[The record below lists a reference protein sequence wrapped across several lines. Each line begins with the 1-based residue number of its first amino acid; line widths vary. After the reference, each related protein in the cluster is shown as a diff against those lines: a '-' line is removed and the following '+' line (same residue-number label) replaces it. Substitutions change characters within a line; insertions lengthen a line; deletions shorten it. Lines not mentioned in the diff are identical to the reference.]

1 MFKIK
6 LEAKDILYE
15 DNHVI
20 VVLKPAG
27 IPSQADKSGDI
38 DILSMVKEYI
48 KEKYN
53 KPGNV
58 YLGLV
63 HRLDRMTAG
72 IMVFAKTSKGASR
85 LSENIRNGDFK
96 KEYLACVEGKLELN
110 LTATLKDYIVK
121 DEKNNLSKIVKSSHK
136 GAKEALLE
144 YAVIGH
150 TVYKDKTYSYVKI
163 KLYTGRHHQIRV
175 QFSNI
180 GHPLY
185 GDVKYGGKPG
195 DLALFAYKLST
206 YHPTKD
212 EMLEFVH
219 YPEKLGIWKELEI

>member
-20 VVLKPAG
+20 VILKKAG

-38 DILSMVKEYI
+38 DVLSMVKEYI

-58 YLGLV
+58 YVGLV
-63 HRLDRMTAG
+63 HRLDRMTSG

-96 KEYLACVEGKLELN
+96 KEYLACVEGKLELS
-110 LTATLKDYIVK
+110 LTTTLKDYIVK
-121 DEKNNLSKIVKSSHK
+121 DERNNLSKIVKSTHK

-144 YAVIGH
+144 YTVIGH

-175 QFSNI
+175 QFSNM

-185 GDVKYGGKPG
+185 GDIKYGGKSG
-195 DLALFAYKLST
+195 NLALFAYKLST

-212 EMLEFVH
+212 ELLEFVH

>member
-20 VVLKPAG
+20 VILKKAG

-38 DILSMVKEYI
+38 DVLSMVKEYI

-58 YLGLV
+58 YVGLV
-63 HRLDRMTAG
+63 HRLDRMTSG

-96 KEYLACVEGKLELN
+96 KEYLACVEGKLELS
-110 LTATLKDYIVK
+110 LTTTLKDYIVK
-121 DEKNNLSKIVKSSHK
+121 DERNNLS
-136 GAKEALLE
+136 
-144 YAVIGH
+144 
-150 TVYKDKTYSYVKI
+150 
-163 KLYTGRHHQIRV
+163 
-175 QFSNI
+175 
-180 GHPLY
+180 
-185 GDVKYGGKPG
+185 
-195 DLALFAYKLST
+195 
-206 YHPTKD
+206 
-212 EMLEFVH
+212 
-219 YPEKLGIWKELEI
+219 

>member
-1 MFKIK
+1 VFKIK

-20 VVLKPAG
+20 VILKKAG

-38 DILSMVKEYI
+38 DALSMVKEYI

-53 KPGNV
+53 KAGNV
-58 YLGLV
+58 YVGLV
-63 HRLDRMTAG
+63 HRLDRMTSG

-96 KEYLACVEGKLELN
+96 KEYLACVEGKLELS
-110 LTATLKDYIVK
+110 LTTTLKDYIVK
-121 DEKNNLSKIVKSSHK
+121 DERNNLSKIVKSTHK

-144 YAVIGH
+144 YTVIGH
-150 TVYKDKTYSYVKI
+150 IVYKDKTYSYVKI

-175 QFSNI
+175 QFSNM

-185 GDVKYGGKPG
+185 GDIKYGGKSG
-195 DLALFAYKLST
+195 NLALFAYKLST

-212 EMLEFVH
+212 ELLEFVH

>member
-20 VVLKPAG
+20 VILKKAG

-38 DILSMVKEYI
+38 DALSMVKEYI

-53 KPGNV
+53 KAGNV
-58 YLGLV
+58 YVGLV
-63 HRLDRMTAG
+63 HRLDRMTSG

-96 KEYLACVEGKLELN
+96 KEYLACVEGKLELS
-110 LTATLKDYIVK
+110 LTTTLKDYIVK
-121 DEKNNLSKIVKSSHK
+121 DERNNLSKIVKSTYK

-144 YAVIGH
+144 YTVIGH

-175 QFSNI
+175 QFSNM

-185 GDVKYGGKPG
+185 GDIKYGGKSG

-212 EMLEFVH
+212 ELLEFVH

>member
-20 VVLKPAG
+20 VILKKAG

-38 DILSMVKEYI
+38 DALSMVKEYI

-53 KPGNV
+53 KAGNV
-58 YLGLV
+58 YVGLV
-63 HRLDRMTAG
+63 HRLDRMTSG

-96 KEYLACVEGKLELN
+96 KEYLACVEGKLELS
-110 LTATLKDYIVK
+110 LTTTLKDYIVK
-121 DEKNNLSKIVKSSHK
+121 DERNNLSKIVKSTHK

-144 YAVIGH
+144 YTVIGH

-175 QFSNI
+175 QFSNM

-185 GDVKYGGKPG
+185 GDIKYGGKSG

-212 EMLEFVH
+212 ELLEFVH